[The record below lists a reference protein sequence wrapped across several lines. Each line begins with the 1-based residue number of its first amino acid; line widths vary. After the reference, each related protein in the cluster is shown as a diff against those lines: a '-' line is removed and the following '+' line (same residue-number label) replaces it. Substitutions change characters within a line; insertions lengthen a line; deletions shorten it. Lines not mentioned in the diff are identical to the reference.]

1 MFSQLQISIISL
13 EQDSEY
19 SSNIH
24 IHTYFLSSFGKIVKF
39 TIYHNIHRHL
49 SYAFITNIT
58 TLKTMEIY
66 SDDVLVYK
74 SVKKQHVYVIRHT
87 AILSN

>member
-1 MFSQLQISIISL
+1 
-13 EQDSEY
+13 
-19 SSNIH
+19 
-24 IHTYFLSSFGKIVKF
+24 
-39 TIYHNIHRHL
+39 
-49 SYAFITNIT
+49 
-58 TLKTMEIY
+58 MEIY